1 MMFRPRTVASVLA
14 LTVAVGVGAL
24 APSASAQG
32 DSVSGP
38 CGLATGPHLQGATGG
53 TVAVVCSAGSSLVSG
68 AVGQIVSVVGPT
80 VNGGGA
86 VANVVVSG
94 GDGIAP

>member
-1 MMFRPRTVASVLA
+1 MLA
-14 LTVAVGVGAL
+14 LTVALGVGAL

-38 CGLATGPHLQGATGG
+38 CGLATGPHFQGATGG
-53 TVAVVCSAGSSLVSG
+53 TVAVVCGAGPSLVAG
-68 AVGQIVSVVGPT
+68 AVGQIASVVGPT

-86 VANVVVSG
+86 IANVVVAG
-94 GDGIAP
+94 GDGISP